1 VYRTPLKV
9 DLHPEDW
16 KTPDNYRQTFTG
28 DGELP
33 DKIKVWRVQR
43 TDKTFGG
50 VVSRSY
56 GFRDSPDAEVIA
68 IGFNEGKEYGAVGI
82 GRHGNFLQWGFSAP
96 PSQMTEAGKALF
108 VNCVHYIRR
117 FDGKAPLAR
126 RRSSDRST
134 AQIAAGYI
142 TRISGDRKQF
152 FLNQF
157 PEDLYDRY
165 KSDPNGLSQYYKTNL
180 EWVYQDRVFRVDEDL
195 KGLAIESNRRLG
207 SLERLIALLDDP
219 AKQATVKTLLARY
232 TNVAFDTPQ
241 QWQQWLAASRDRI
254 FFTDVG
260 GYKFLVIP
268 EGYLAPQ
275 KDAPHTP

>member
-1 VYRTPLKV
+1 VKFE
-9 DLHPEDW
+9 PEDW
-16 KTPDNYRQTFTG
+16 KTPDNYRRTFTG
-28 DGELP
+28 PGALP

-68 IGFNEGKEYGAVGI
+68 VGFNEGKEYGAIGI

-117 FDGKAPLAR
+117 FDGKTPLAR
-126 RRSSDRST
+126 SRSSDRSI

-157 PEDLYDRY
+157 PQELYDNY
-165 KSDPNGLSQYYKTNL
+165 KSDPNGLMQYYETNL
-180 EWVYQDRVFRVDEDL
+180 EWVYQDRVFHVDEEL
-195 KGLAIESNRRLG
+195 KGLGIESNRTLAT
-207 SLERLIALLDDP
+207 LERLIAMLDDP
-219 AKQATVKTLLARY
+219 AKQATAKTLLARY
-232 TNVAFDTPQ
+232 TNVAFDTPR
-241 QWQQWLAASRDRI
+241 QWREWFAASRDRI

-275 KDAPHTP
+275 KDSPHTP